1 MNDTITITGLTKRF
15 GDVLAVDDLSFTI
28 GRGTVAGFL
37 GSNGAGKTTTLRA
50 LLGLITPTSGTTAI
64 NGTPYRELHQP
75 TRTVGALLDSS
86 GYHPGRTAH
95 DHLRGLAIATG
106 VPTARVDTV
115 LDEVHLTD
123 AARRRVGGYSL
134 GMRQRLGLAAAL
146 LGDPEI
152 LILDEPANGLDPE
165 GILWLRSFVRDFAD
179 SGRTVLISS
188 HVLTEVAQTVDEVVI
203 IRSGRLVA
211 HEPIAEGDDLERTF
225 FELTGGLS

>member
-1 MNDTITITGLTKRF
+1 MNDTITVTGLTKRF
-15 GDVLAVDDLSFTI
+15 GDVVAVDDLTFSI

-37 GSNGAGKTTTLRA
+37 GANGAGKTTTLRA

-64 NGTPYRELHQP
+64 NGTPYRELAEP
-75 TRTVGALLDSS
+75 TRTVGALLDSA
-86 GYHPGRTAH
+86 GHHPGRTAR

-106 VPTARVDTV
+106 VAPGRVDEV
-115 LDEVHLTD
+115 LAEVDLTH

-165 GILWLRSFVRDFAD
+165 GIAWLRAFVRGFAD

-188 HVLTEVAQTVDEVVI
+188 HVLTEVAQTVDQVVI
-203 IRSGRLVA
+203 IRQGRLVA
-211 HEPIAEGDDLERTF
+211 HKPIEAGENLERTF
-225 FELTGGLS
+225 FQLTGDLG

>member
-15 GDVLAVDDLSFTI
+15 GDVLAVDDLSFSI

-37 GSNGAGKTTTLRA
+37 GANGAGKTTTLRA

-64 NGTPYRELHQP
+64 NGTPYRELRQP
-75 TRTVGALLDSS
+75 TRIVGALLDSS
-86 GYHPGRTAH
+86 GYHPGRTAQ

-106 VPTARVDTV
+106 VPTARVGAV
-115 LDEVHLTD
+115 LDEVHLTH

-152 LILDEPANGLDPE
+152 LVLDEPANGLDPE

-179 SGRTVLISS
+179 AGRTVLVSS

-203 IRSGRLVA
+203 IRNGRLVA
-211 HEPIAEGDDLERTF
+211 HEPIAEGDDLERIF
-225 FELTGGLS
+225 FNLTGGLS